1 MNVNFEMAIQ
11 YINLEKYDKAIKSL
25 QTAISEEMD
34 KNNERD
40 AIEYT
45 CVLGELYADL
55 GRIEESE
62 QEFLKVLEYC
72 GRTNGLPK
80 QRKIAKDFLDL
91 FYGKVELVTDA
102 PKTIEVPYNVMG
114 MQSKG
119 FIAKNQRKRGK
130 K

>member
-11 YINLEKYDKAIKSL
+11 YINLENYDKAVSSL
-25 QTAISEEMD
+25 RTAIKEETD
-34 KNNERD
+34 KNNEKT

-45 CVLGELYADL
+45 CVLGELLADL
-55 GRIEESE
+55 GKRQEAE
-62 QEFLKVLEYC
+62 QEFLKVINFC
-72 GRTNGLPK
+72 DRTNALPK
-80 QRKIAKDFLDL
+80 QRAIAADFLDL
-91 FYGKVELVTDA
+91 FHGNVQLVTQA
-102 PKTIEVPYNVMG
+102 PEAPHNVMG